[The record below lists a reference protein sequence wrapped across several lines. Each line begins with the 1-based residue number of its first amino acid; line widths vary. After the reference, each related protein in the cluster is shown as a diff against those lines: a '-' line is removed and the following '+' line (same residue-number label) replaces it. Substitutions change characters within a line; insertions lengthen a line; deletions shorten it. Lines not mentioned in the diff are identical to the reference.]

1 MSVCSGSPILGFG
14 CLETFGEEGIIC
26 GAFGLTSSER
36 KHAVAIL
43 SPPPARL
50 SWIVWG
56 LGALFYFTGFY
67 QRVAPAVMT
76 DQLMSDFHISAAAL
90 GHFSAFYFYSYVA
103 MQIPT
108 GVLADRW
115 GPRKLLTGGA
125 LVAAAGTLLFAVA
138 QHLTTA
144 NLGRLLIGGSVAVA
158 WVSLLKLATH
168 WFPARR
174 FATVSGVALLCGVAG
189 AVFAGV
195 PLRALVEWVGWRGVM
210 LVMSAFTLGV
220 AMSVWTVVRDDPA
233 EKGYATFAPTGKAA
247 QESASNGIL
256 AALRQVIRYRNTWLL
271 TLAPGGLVGPV
282 LAFCGLW
289 GVPYLTTRY
298 HLSPSRSAAI
308 TSTILVAWALGG
320 PVLGAW
326 SDRICRRRLPLL
338 LGIVTSAAGWAVVL
352 CIPELPLGAFV
363 PIMLLTGFSSGSVI
377 IAFAF
382 AKESVPV
389 ELAGTASGICNMGVM
404 SGPMI
409 LQPAIG
415 WVLDLQWQGM
425 SVNGARVYDLNAYRW
440 GFLIMLGW
448 LVLAA
453 VLVSFTHETHC
464 GQRNAD
470 SG

>member
-1 MSVCSGSPILGFG
+1 M
-14 CLETFGEEGIIC
+14 
-26 GAFGLTSSER
+26 ASEP
-36 KHAVAIL
+36 
-43 SPPPARL
+43 PPPARL

-76 DQLMSDFHISAAAL
+76 DQLMSEFRISAAAL

-108 GVLADRW
+108 GILADRW
-115 GPRKLLTGGA
+115 GPRKLLTAGA
-125 LVAAAGTLLFAVA
+125 LVAAAGTLLFAIA
-138 QHLTTA
+138 QNLATA

-195 PLRALVEWVGWRGVM
+195 PLRALLESIGWRGAM
-210 LVMSAFTLGV
+210 LAMSALTVGV
-220 AMSVWTVVRDDPA
+220 AICVWIVVRDDPS
-233 EKGYATFAPTGKAA
+233 EKGFASFASTGNPAPEA
-247 QESASNGIL
+247 ASNGIL
-256 AALRQVIRYRNTWLL
+256 AALRQTVRYRNTWLL

-289 GVPYLTTRY
+289 GVPFLTTRY
-298 HLSPSRSAAI
+298 HLSSSKSAAI
-308 TSTILVAWALGG
+308 TSTILVAWAAGG

-338 LGIVTSAAGWAVVL
+338 LGIVTSAAGWAAVL
-352 CIPELPLGAFV
+352 YFPEVPLGVFTF
-363 PIMLLTGFSSGSVI
+363 IMILTGFASGSVI

-382 AKESVPV
+382 TKESVPV
-389 ELAGTASGICNMGVM
+389 ELAGTASGICNMGAM

-415 WVLDLQWQGM
+415 WALDLQWQGT
-425 SVNGARVYDLNAYRW
+425 SLNGARLYHLSAYRW
-440 GFLIMLGW
+440 AFLLVLGW
-448 LVLAA
+448 LALSA

-464 GQRNAD
+464 GQRSVD
-470 SG
+470 SGQ